1 MTDAQVAPI
10 DATEKLIQHVF
21 NDDFAFEI
29 PAYQRPYAWEI
40 EQADQLLSDLL
51 DAMDAPTAATG
62 GVYFLGSIVL
72 IKTRGEPASRVI
84 DGQQRLTTLTILF
97 SALRDLTTDIEVM
110 LERDSYVKQRGS
122 RDKGTEDRMR
132 LLLREADQAF
142 FRENVQDRG
151 ATSKLA
157 PTAGLE
163 GAQLRIA
170 ENAGHLRK
178 RLAELDESRRDEL
191 MNFLLT
197 RCYLV
202 VVSVPT
208 QETARRIF
216 TVLNARGLDL
226 TATDILKAQLLE
238 RVRTAATEK
247 ELAKR
252 WEACEN
258 ALGRDDFVTLFTHL
272 RMIDER
278 EKPREALETAF
289 TKKVAAFK
297 GEPAQFV
304 SSVLEPCTDAFATL
318 KDARE
323 IARLYGDRA
332 GSSVAALLR
341 LDNTDWQ
348 PTALAYLV
356 RFAADSEVGAH
367 IPDFLAGL
375 ERLAYQLFVT
385 RADVNARIRRHAEV
399 LAAIA
404 AAEGPG
410 SRMPAMELSDADK
423 KAARDALDGPI
434 YKKSRVCK
442 PLLLRLDE
450 VLSNGA
456 ASYGGDVTIEHV
468 LPQNPANGSAWLK
481 LYPDANV
488 REDWTHRLGNLVLLN
503 RRANAAAGAWEF
515 DKKKTHYFERHDGR
529 NPFPLTQ
536 EVLTEKDWTLEVL
549 KRRQERLVN
558 HLSAHWRLNS
568 EEKRS

>member
-1 MTDAQVAPI
+1 MTETAQVAPI

-40 EQADQLLSDLL
+40 EQVDQLLGDLL

-97 SALRDLTTDIEVM
+97 SALRDLTSDIEVL

-151 ATSKLA
+151 ATGKLLSS
-157 PTAGLE
+157 AGLE

-170 ENAGHLRK
+170 ENTAHLRR
-178 RLAELDESRRDEL
+178 RLGELDESRRDEL

-238 RVRTAATEK
+238 RVRSSATEK

-289 TKKVAAFK
+289 PKKVAAFK
-297 GEPAQFV
+297 GDPGQFV
-304 SSVLEPCTDAFATL
+304 SNMLEPCSDAFATL

-323 IARLYGDRA
+323 ITRLYGERA
-332 GSSVAALLR
+332 GASVAALLR

-356 RFAADSEVGAH
+356 RFASNSEVGEH
-367 IPDFLAGL
+367 IPEFFARL
-375 ERLAYQLFVT
+375 ERLSYQLFVT
-385 RADVNARIRRHAEV
+385 RADVNARIRRHAEA

-404 AAEGPG
+404 VADGPG
-410 SRMPAMELSDADK
+410 SELSAMDLSAADK
-423 KAARDALDGPI
+423 KAALDALDGPI

-456 ASYGGDVTIEHV
+456 ATYGGDVTIEHV
-468 LPQNPANGSAWLK
+468 LPQNPANGSNWLK
-481 LYPDANV
+481 LYPDASV

-515 DKKKTHYFERHDGR
+515 EKKKAQYFERKDGR

-536 EVLTEKDWTLEVL
+536 EVLAEKEWSLETL
-549 KRRQERLVN
+549 RSRHGRLVRQ
-558 HLSAHWRLNS
+558 LAEHWRLV
-568 EEKRS
+568 